1 VTFQWAVTFELAEA
15 APETVRGEIVAEK
28 PETAAFRAV
37 KAAKT
42 AKPNTR
48 FRSLAVLIERLD
60 MPARPSLHADPIPDA
75 TAIR

>member
-1 VTFQWAVTFELAEA
+1 MYRYACTFEFDEA

-48 FRSLAVLIERLD
+48 FRSLVVQLERLD
-60 MPARPSLHADPIPDA
+60 MPARQPLHSDPIPDA
-75 TAIR
+75 TVSL